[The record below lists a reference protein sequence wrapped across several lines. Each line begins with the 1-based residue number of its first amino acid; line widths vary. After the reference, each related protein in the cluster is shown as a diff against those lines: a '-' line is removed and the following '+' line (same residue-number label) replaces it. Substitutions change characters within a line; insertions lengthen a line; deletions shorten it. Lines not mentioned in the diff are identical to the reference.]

1 MSNTVKNSTTIYIYP
16 DSNSDPI
23 AIASGG
29 GISLQKTIY
38 DPENPFDTFAEY
50 STDFDIE
57 DDKYTPYLYDVL
69 SNTQKNKIFRA
80 FISSEGTGP
89 LEGVVKINK
98 IKTNIDKTGTV
109 KYNTN
114 CTFWAGTTY
123 VLSSE
128 IAETV
133 YELFEELTVT
143 PNISL
148 LSSLWGTSST
158 STVKDYFNLFI
169 TDDGVVSHKTFRSDL
184 VYSYSGTGK
193 ITNNIFS
200 RTVNPGSVAN
210 RWFNNIFFESGST
223 TGAIPDY
230 FLLNPSDDGNNYY
243 PYLYNSGASETGTY
257 TYIPVKTSEE
267 LSPLE
272 ANIYRVWM
280 LRPGLSVYEII
291 KRVVEKGGYTLA
303 FDPGVSQDTADK
315 IKSCWIT
322 LKNFYYI
329 DETVSDSTS
338 FTPYQLLGYLNSP
351 ADYIKDILR
360 LFKLTLKIDSGV
372 VYFTKPRAIKYVG
385 ELKGYVG
392 ESSEDKLKS
401 IRVTYNLQDN
411 YVTSTLEDLGVENP
425 LSSIIEKQTTNPDKE
440 ESEVELLNCIKRG
453 VDTVPTGECYSPTLV
468 NAYSEKAAET
478 DPDLYWF
485 YPQFLNKGFSIEW
498 IPYSLSGDGKY
509 YLSKD
514 EYHQLSNTTEYDSP
528 KYYRIDKEKVWSN
541 FESSGDDLKSGT
553 SSRALNPKS
562 LAKSISK
569 ATTGA
574 SAPVGDSPARPEYC
588 FHRAPSEL
596 LCLKDSSGKSV
607 EDSYNTLFC
616 KRDLDSNT
624 KLSWRTLYGGFFVD
638 GANIFIDKE
647 PTSSYQV
654 NYRNIDFVTYKTT
667 SSPKG
672 TIQSNFAIESDPV
685 FRISAGDTGSYDD
698 GFFFQGSESVGFPVK
713 QYLRVFELSS
723 YSPLIATNNTGIDFT
738 TYIDGSDYWG
748 YNYIDELISSES
760 DKKELFGFAEER
772 IPTGKSV
779 ITVDDQKAF
788 RKLLSDKEIE
798 IEVSKAQL
806 YRDTIINP
814 WNLSDYENIVIKV
827 FTKYYFVEEV
837 ESFSLA
843 DDKVTL
849 KVREYDWI
857 HSGLTK
863 LDSQTKIE
871 L

>member
-1 MSNTVKNSTTIYIYP
+1 MSNTVRNSATIYIYP
-16 DSNSDPI
+16 DSSSDPI
-23 AIASGG
+23 AIASGS

-69 SNTQKNKIFRA
+69 SNTQKNKTFRA
-80 FISSEGTGP
+80 FISSEGSGP
-89 LEGVVKINK
+89 LEGVVKVNK
-98 IKTNIDKTGTV
+98 IKTNIGKTGSV
-109 KYNTN
+109 RYNTN

-133 YELFEELTVT
+133 YELFPELTIT
-143 PNISL
+143 PNTAL
-148 LSSLWGTSST
+148 LATLWGTSST
-158 STVKDYFNLFI
+158 STIKDYFNLFI
-169 TDDGVVSHKTFRSDL
+169 ADDGVVSHKTFRSDL

-193 ITNNIFS
+193 ITNNIFA
-200 RTVNPGSVAN
+200 RTVNPGSITN
-210 RWFNNIFFESGST
+210 RWFNNSVFESGGST
-223 TGAIPDY
+223 TSILPA
-230 FLLNPSDDGNNYY
+230 FLLNPSSDGHNFY
-243 PYLYNSGASETGTY
+243 PYLYNSAASETGTY

-291 KRVVEKGGYTLA
+291 KRVVEKGGYTLD
-303 FDPGVSQDTADK
+303 FDPEVSQDTADK
-315 IKSCWIT
+315 IKACWIT

-329 DETVSDSTS
+329 DPSVSDNTS

-372 VYFTKPRAIKYVG
+372 IYFTNPKAIKYVG
-385 ELKGYVG
+385 EIKGYVG
-392 ESSEDKLKS
+392 ESVDDKLKS
-401 IRVTYNLQDN
+401 IRVTYNTEDN
-411 YVTSTLEDLGVENP
+411 YVTSTLENLGVENP
-425 LSSIIEKQTTNPDKE
+425 LSSVIEQQVDTLDKE
-440 ESEVELLNCIKRG
+440 ESEVELLTCLKRG
-453 VDTVPTGECYSPTLV
+453 VDAVPTGECYSPTLV
-468 NAYSEKAAET
+468 NAYSEKAATT
-478 DPDLYWF
+478 DPDLYWY

-498 IPYSLSGDGKY
+498 IPYSLAADGKY

-514 EYHQLSNTTEYDSP
+514 EYHTLSNTTEYASP
-528 KYYRIDKEKVWSN
+528 KYYRIDKDKNWVN
-541 FESSGDDLKSGT
+541 FESSGDAIKSGT

-562 LAKSISK
+562 LARSVAK
-569 ATTGA
+569 AGLEA
-574 SAPVGDSPARPEYC
+574 SAPVGDSPARPDYC

-596 LCLKDSSGKSV
+596 LCLKDSSGKSI
-607 EDSYNTLFC
+607 EDSYNTLFY
-616 KRDLDSNT
+616 KRALDNNT

-638 GANIFIDKE
+638 GANIFINKE
-647 PTSSYQV
+647 PVSSYQI
-654 NYRNIDFVTYKTT
+654 NYRNIDYNTYKTT
-667 SSPKG
+667 SNPKG

-698 GFFFQGSESVGFPVK
+698 GFFFQGSESGAPPMK
-713 QYLRVFELSS
+713 TYLKVFELSS
-723 YSPLIATNNTGIDFT
+723 YNPLIATNNTGIDFT
-738 TYIDGSDYWG
+738 TYVDGEDYWG
-748 YNYIDELISSES
+748 YNYIGELISSGS
-760 DKKELFGFAEER
+760 DKEQLFGFAEER

-779 ITVDDQKAF
+779 ITVEDQKNF
-788 RKLLSDKEIE
+788 RKLLTDKEIE
-798 IEVSKAQL
+798 IEISKAQL
-806 YRDTIINP
+806 YRDTSINP

-837 ESFSLA
+837 ESFGLA
-843 DDKVTL
+843 DDRVTL

-863 LDSQTKIE
+863 LDDKTKIE